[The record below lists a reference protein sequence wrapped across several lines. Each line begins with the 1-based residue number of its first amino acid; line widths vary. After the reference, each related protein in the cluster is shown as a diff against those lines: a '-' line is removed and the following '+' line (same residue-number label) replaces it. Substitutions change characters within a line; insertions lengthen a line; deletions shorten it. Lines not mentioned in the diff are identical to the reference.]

1 MVRGAAL
8 AWIALLALC
17 LAAIAWVRP
26 SSAAP
31 LAGAYTSG
39 PVPPWVLAPPV
50 DRTTKYDGDAT
61 TIDLVIDDQLRLT
74 KTVERYIRRSRQIAT
89 IAGVEHG
96 GEIEVEIDPSY
107 ERFVLHGIHI
117 VRGDRRIDAAK
128 TADVR
133 VLDAEDSRDKRLY
146 NGARSIVF
154 LLSDVRVGDVVEWE
168 GSVIGQNPVY
178 SGRFARRFY
187 LGSSRPTLYRRVRVL
202 TPKDRP
208 LQSSSTQPA
217 KSSESGDQIELL
229 WEGSTPP
236 EPPEEHDT
244 PGWFDATPMLSVSE
258 YASWTDVARWAT
270 PLYDATAPP
279 GRELSAKIAEIAA
292 TNPTQEARALA
303 ALRFVQDDIRY
314 LGIELG
320 ESSHRPHA
328 ASKVLAQRFGD
339 CKDKVMLFVTM
350 LRGLGIEAHAALV
363 DTDADARV
371 REALPG
377 PNAFDHVIA
386 RVRIDGR
393 DLWVDPTRNL
403 ERGPL
408 GAAPIFNGFALV
420 AAAGTTDLT
429 AIPVAPPAEPGK
441 EVVETFR
448 VEGNDVRLEVV
459 TTYRRLSADSFRA
472 DLDAGKRGEI
482 EKHYLE
488 FYEREYPN
496 TKRRSPL
503 VVDDDVAKGVL
514 TTRESYDLPGAFEKQ
529 RLATWAETLASVVAK
544 PKVTKRETPLAVDTP
559 YFARHTIIVE
569 GLDLEPPADVTVTDD
584 ALEYRL
590 RSKHAPK
597 RLEIVH
603 DLSTKRDHVMPD
615 AVAKHLELR
624 TSIRQALEQ
633 DLAPSNADSGD
644 KKKEKKKESSLVD
657 IGVVVVFCAMVLGIG
672 IYAVVH
678 VTRSAVRNART
689 AGRRWSWIR
698 RSEPDRGHVESKP
711 RRAVDRDEA
720 DAALRKEGC
729 ECGRRDVA
737 HESSVTWS
745 VVALG
750 EQRITSA
757 RIECAACGAPR
768 VRYFEL
774 ERND

>member
-1 MVRGAAL
+1 MIRGAAL
-8 AWIALLALC
+8 VRIAFLAIVLV
-17 LAAIAWVRP
+17 AISWVDR

-31 LAGAYTSG
+31 LAGAYTRG
-39 PVPPWVLAPPV
+39 PVPSWVAAPPA

-89 IAGVEHG
+89 IAGIEHG
-96 GEIEVEIDPSY
+96 GEIEVELDPSY
-107 ERFVLHGIHI
+107 ERFVLHGIHV

-146 NGARSIVF
+146 NGTRSIVF
-154 LLSDVRVGDVVEWE
+154 VLSDVRVGDVVEWE

-202 TPKDRP
+202 TPRDRP
-208 LQSSSTQPA
+208 LQSWSKSQPA

-236 EPPEEHDT
+236 EPAEEHDT
-244 PGWFDATPMLSVSE
+244 PGWFDATPVLSVSE
-258 YASWTDVARWAT
+258 YASWAEVARWAA
-270 PLYDATAPP
+270 PLYDVTSPP
-279 GRELSAKIAEIAA
+279 GPELAAKIAEIAA
-292 TNPTQEARALA
+292 AGPTAEARALA

-320 ESSHRPHA
+320 ESSHRPHL

-339 CKDKVMLFVTM
+339 CKDKVMLFVTI

-363 DTDADARV
+363 DTDTDARV
-371 REALPG
+371 RDALPG

-386 RVRIDGR
+386 RVRIGGR
-393 DLWVDPTRNL
+393 DFWVDPTRNL

-408 GAAPIFNGFALV
+408 GYAPIFNGFALV
-420 AAAGTTDLT
+420 ATAGTSDLT
-429 AIPVAPPAEPGK
+429 AIPVAAAAEPGK
-441 EVVETFR
+441 EVVETFH
-448 VEGNDVRLEVV
+448 VDGTEARLEVV
-459 TTYRRLSADSFRA
+459 TTYRRLSADSFRS

-496 TKRRSPL
+496 AKRRGPM

-514 TTRESYDLPGAFEKQ
+514 TTHESYDLPGAFEKG

-544 PKVTKRETPLAVDTP
+544 PKVTKRETPLGVYTP
-559 YFARHTIIVE
+559 YSARHTIIVE
-569 GLDLEPPADVTVTDD
+569 GIDLEPPADVTVTDD
-584 ALEYRL
+584 AIEYRL
-590 RSKHAPK
+590 RSKPGPK

-624 TSIRQALEQ
+624 TSIREALEQ
-633 DLAPSNADSGD
+633 DLAPPSAEPA
-644 KKKEKKKESSLVD
+644 KKKKESTLVD
-657 IGVVVVFCAMVLGIG
+657 IGVVVVFCAMILGVA
-672 IYAVVH
+672 IYAIVH
-678 VTRSAVRNART
+678 VTRSAATSART
-689 AGRRWSWIR
+689 AGRRWSWRR
-698 RSEPDRGHVESKP
+698 RSEPDLGQVASKP
-711 RRAVDRDEA
+711 RRAADRDEA
-720 DAALRKEGC
+720 EAVLRREAC
-729 ECGRRDVA
+729 ECGKRDEA
-737 HESSVTWS
+737 RASTVTWS

-750 EQRITSA
+750 TQRVTSA
-757 RIECAACGAPR
+757 RVECATCGATR
-768 VRYFEL
+768 VRYFEI
-774 ERND
+774 ETKG